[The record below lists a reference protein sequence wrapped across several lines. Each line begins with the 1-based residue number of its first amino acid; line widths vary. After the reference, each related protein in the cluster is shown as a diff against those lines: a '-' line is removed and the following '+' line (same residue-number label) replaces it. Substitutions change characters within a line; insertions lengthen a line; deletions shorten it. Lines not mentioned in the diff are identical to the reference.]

1 MMKRIITYIFLVTLS
16 IGLVS
21 PGLNPVSA
29 QSIAELEKELQEL
42 KDERSTINSEEEDAT
57 SKIKKNEE
65 EQAQVQ
71 AKINEIDGELFVTE
85 ANIASKQQE
94 INETNNEIA
103 ELENSI
109 TETEK
114 QISETEAELEELAEK
129 IADLIQ
135 RIEERDVLI
144 KNRLRS
150 IQHNGGNIN
159 YLQVLFGSQNFGDFI
174 NRATAVSKIYDS
186 DRSIMSSQENDKADL
201 EDTEKEVEDKKE
213 QLVADKAKLD
223 DEKDAVE
230 SKRATL
236 LAQQRELSNLKA
248 QLNQQR
254 DSQVATANELEEEFF
269 ELEEL
274 KMSIEDQRQILAD
287 QEEVLKTVLAKKR
300 EEERLAEEA
309 RKAEEARLAQ
319 LAEEQAKGGGADPT
333 PAPAPSSPSIGGGK
347 LGIPVGGS
355 YRTTSPYGMR
365 THPIF
370 GTQRMHTGID
380 FARSS
385 QSAAAPPIVS
395 SEAGIVVSAGVRGG
409 YGNTVVIHHYDMNL
423 TTLYAH
429 LASMSV
435 SRGDTVTKGQQI
447 GIMGTTGNSTGIHLH
462 FEVFEGTYGE
472 NRVDPMIHLQ

>member
-1 MMKRIITYIFLVTLS
+1 MMKRFITYILLVILS
-16 IGLVS
+16 IGIVS

-29 QSIAELEKELQEL
+29 KSIAELEKELQDL
-42 KDERSTINSEEEDAT
+42 KAERSTINSEESEAKL
-57 SKIKKNEE
+57 KIKENE
-65 EQAQVQ
+65 QQQ
-71 AKINEIDGELFVTE
+71 AKVQEKINQLDGEIFATE
-85 ANIASKQQE
+85 SNIASKQEE
-94 INETNNEIA
+94 INVTNGEIQA
-103 ELENSI
+103 LENSI
-109 TETEK
+109 AETEG
-114 QISETEAELEELAEK
+114 QIEATEAELEELANK
-129 IADLIQ
+129 IEELIE

-150 IQHNGGNIN
+150 MQHSGGSVN
-159 YLQVLFGSQNFGDFI
+159 YLQVLFGAQSFGDFI
-174 NRATAVSKIYDS
+174 NRATAVSKIHES
-186 DRSIMSSQENDKADL
+186 DRTIMSSQERDKSDL
-201 EDTEKEVEDKKE
+201 EDTEVEVEEKKD

-223 DEKDAVE
+223 AEKDEVE

-254 DSQVATANELEEEFF
+254 DSQVATASELEEEFF

-274 KMSIEDQRQILAD
+274 KMSIEDQRQIIAD
-287 QEEVLKTVLAKKR
+287 QERILKDLLA
-300 EEERLAEEA
+300 AE
-309 RKAEEARLAQ
+309 KDRLAQ
-319 LAEEQAKGGGADPT
+319 LADETPNNQT
-333 PAPAPSSPSIGGGK
+333 PAPSLGGGT

-355 YRTTSPYGMR
+355 YRTSSAYGMR
-365 THPIF
+365 THPIS
-370 GTQRMHTGID
+370 GVKKMHNGID
-380 FARSS
+380 FARASREDK
-385 QSAAAPPIVS
+385 APPIVS

-409 YGNTVVIHHYDMNL
+409 YGNTVVIYHHDMNL

-435 SRGDTVTKGQQI
+435 SGGDTVTKGQQI

>member
-42 KDERSTINSEEEDAT
+42 KDERSTINSEEEAAT

-114 QISETEAELEELAEK
+114 QISKTEAELEELAEK
-129 IADLIQ
+129 IEDLIQ

-159 YLQVLFGSQNFGDFI
+159 YLQVLFGSQSFGDFI

-223 DEKDAVE
+223 DEKAAVE

-254 DSQVATANELEEEFF
+254 DSQVATASELEEEFF

-287 QEEVLKTVLAKKR
+287 QERILKDLLA
-300 EEERLAEEA
+300 AE
-309 RKAEEARLAQ
+309 KDRLAQ
-319 LAEEQAKGGGADPT
+319 LADETPNNQT
-333 PAPAPSSPSIGGGK
+333 PAPSLGGGT

-355 YRTTSPYGMR
+355 YRTSSPYGVR
-365 THPIF
+365 IHPI
-370 GTQRMHTGID
+370 TRVEKMHTGID
-380 FARSS
+380 FARASHNDP
-385 QSAAAPPIVS
+385 APPIVS
-395 SEAGIVVSAGVRGG
+395 AESGIVVSAGRRGG
-409 YGNTVVIHHYDMNL
+409 YGNTVVIYHDGVGL
-423 TTLYAH
+423 TTLSAH

-435 SRGDTVTKGQQI
+435 STGDTVSKGQQI

-472 NRVDPMIHLQ
+472 NRVDPMKHLQ